1 MLWLTVAA
9 AGFVLIHLLVSGTR
23 VRDGLVARVGEG
35 AYMGLFSLAST
46 ALLVALVWGYG
57 QARAD
62 NLVWWGPAAGTRHL
76 AWLLQFI
83 AFLLVVPGLLT
94 PNPTSVKQEGALD
107 RPDPAT
113 GILRITRHPFL
124 WGVAIW
130 GAGHLLV
137 NGDLA
142 SLVLFGSLTLLA
154 AFGTR
159 SIDDKRLRALGPKYR
174 AFMDRTSNIPFA
186 AIVQGRQKLRI
197 GEIGWRLLV
206 AVAGYALV
214 FWAHPWIA
222 GVSPAG

>member
-1 MLWLTVAA
+1 MLWLKVAA

-35 AYMGLFSLAST
+35 AYMSLFSLAST
-46 ALLVALVWGYG
+46 ALLVALVWSYG

-62 NLVWWGPAAGTRHL
+62 NLVWWGPTGATRHL
-76 AWLLQFI
+76 AWLLQFV

-142 SLVLFGSLTLLA
+142 SLILFGSLTLLA

-159 SIDDKRLRALGPKYR
+159 SIDDKRLRVLGPKYR
-174 AFMDRTSNIPFA
+174 AFMDQTSNAPFA
-186 AIVQGRQKLRI
+186 AIVQGRQTLRI

-206 AVAGYALV
+206 AVAVYVLV